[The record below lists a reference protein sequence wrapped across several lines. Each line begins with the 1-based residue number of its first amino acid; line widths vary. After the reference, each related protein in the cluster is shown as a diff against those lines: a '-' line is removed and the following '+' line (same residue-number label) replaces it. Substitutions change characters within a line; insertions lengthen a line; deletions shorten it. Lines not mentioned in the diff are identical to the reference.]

1 LFAAGFFC
9 GSQLSIRRRAGRF
22 GAISEGGI
30 AYREFA
36 TDPCSGL
43 LGRLKALFFPPK
55 LIDNGNVSVQAL
67 DGKIVAL
74 TETTI
79 PVIFDPETLET
90 QRVFG
95 FDARPDGQVTS
106 AGPHLRCRAAMP
118 VQLCRE
124 IRAPQ
129 PLSHF
134 PLRD

>member
-1 LFAAGFFC
+1 MGQSAKAG
-9 GSQLSIRRRAGRF
+9 SP
-22 GAISEGGI
+22 I
-30 AYREFA
+30 ANSRPTPA
-36 TDPCSGL
+36 PACL
-43 LGRLKALFFPPK
+43 AVLKALFFPPK

-106 AGPHLRCRAAMP
+106 ARPHLRCRAAMP